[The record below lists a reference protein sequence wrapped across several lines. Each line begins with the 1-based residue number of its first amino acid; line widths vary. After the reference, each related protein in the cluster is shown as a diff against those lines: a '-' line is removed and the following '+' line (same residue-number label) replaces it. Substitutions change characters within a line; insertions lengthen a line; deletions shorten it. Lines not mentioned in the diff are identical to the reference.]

1 MSRTKNMANAVN
13 AVFAKFGFFKPGFV
27 VVYSQAPD
35 YKRIGYFGNLDAK
48 QASAALE
55 VCLSDI
61 EKEATLALLKQEEP
75 KPAEPMDDTINGK
88 PKPKKGGNLK
98 KL

>member
-13 AVFAKFGFFKPGFV
+13 RVFAKFGFFKPGFI

-48 QASAALE
+48 QATAALE

-61 EKEATLALLKQEEP
+61 EKEATLKLLNQEEA
-75 KPAEPMDDTINGK
+75 KPGEPLDDTTNGK
-88 PKPKKGGNLK
+88 PKKGKDGKLK

>member
-13 AVFAKFGFFKPGFV
+13 KVFAKFGFFKPGFV

-61 EKEATLALLKQEEP
+61 EKEATLALLKMEEP
-75 KPAEPMDDTINGK
+75 KKGEPMDDTLNGK
-88 PKPKKGGNLK
+88 PKENKGGNLK
-98 KL
+98 KI